1 MVCPYSNAGYDKC
14 YVTHLTDE
22 NRDKAYYYCG
32 GGGQHK
38 SCHIY
43 PELVAK
49 DIAALEKKVFLGS
62 GPVLLP
68 ETHLNHFLFFYRD
81 TFSKMQV
88 FIPFLLDG
96 IAKNEKCLYL
106 SMDDFP
112 SQVRI
117 YLNSGGIP
125 PGKVDVLPS
134 TDWYLAG
141 GKFDAVSSQKKY
153 EETMAQAIQEG
164 YAGLRVIGDGGS
176 LFQRVKGESLEELL
190 GYEEKMHGLLGNM
203 AMQALC
209 AYDVNTLPMNAFH
222 RLMESHHIFAAPLT
236 ERQLS
241 LISHFLPSLEVDE
254 IAYHVGELKER
265 KMKFVRMRGVGYLFC
280 EAPVHRFAE
289 KDVTPFPSQNSNA
302 YLESLVDEVT
312 HLLIQEASRPN

>member
-14 YVTHLTDE
+14 YVTHLTDQ
-22 NRDKAYYYCG
+22 NREKAYYYCG

-43 PELVAK
+43 PTLVAQ

-68 ETHLNHFLFFYRD
+68 EAHLNHFLLFYRD
-81 TFSKMQV
+81 SFSKMQI

-117 YLNSGGIP
+117 YLNSGGVP
-125 PGKVDVLPS
+125 PEKVDILPS
-134 TDWYLAG
+134 AEWYLTG
-141 GKFDAVSSQKKY
+141 ETFDVKASQRKY
-153 EETMAQAIQEG
+153 EEMTAKVQKEG

-176 LFQRVKGESLEELL
+176 LLGRTKGGELEVFL

-203 AMQALC
+203 AMQAIC
-209 AYDVNTLPMNAFH
+209 AYDVNHLPIKAFH
-222 RLMESHHIFAAPLT
+222 RLMASHHIFAAPLT

-241 LISHFLPSLEVDE
+241 FVSHFLPSLDVDE
-254 IAYHVGELKER
+254 IAYHVGEIREK

-280 EAPVHRFAE
+280 ETPVHRLSDE
-289 KDVTPFPSQNSNA
+289 VVTPFPSEDANT
-302 YLESLVDEVT
+302 YLESLVDEMNERVVQGT
-312 HLLIQEASRPN
+312 SRPN